1 MKFILVQIWQN
12 TQKANLQYT
21 YLDIDLGEPFLV
33 SFHNPFQT
41 LYFPVYFECT
51 ENLTNKN
58 LIYRPSQK
66 QNQDI
71 QQASYKHH
79 IQWSSPNVLLLCPQ
93 HKGKLYS
100 AGISILLSMCTYQRA
115 KSKTAITFHNNVDQT
130 PLVLLVFNISPCF
143 KKSSNNTTLL
153 HLTFSH
159 ILLCMLNS
167 ESKFMAISSQH
178 SILSMIF
185 FKKAFVGRQQL
196 HSNITLRKPLWE
208 NNTYFI

>member
-1 MKFILVQIWQN
+1 MVNYALSDVI
-12 TQKANLQYT
+12 
-21 YLDIDLGEPFLV
+21 
-33 SFHNPFQT
+33 
-41 LYFPVYFECT
+41 
-51 ENLTNKN
+51 
-58 LIYRPSQK
+58 
-66 QNQDI
+66 
-71 QQASYKHH
+71 
-79 IQWSSPNVLLLCPQ
+79 LLCPY
-93 HKGKLYS
+93 HKEKLYS

-153 HLTFSH
+153 HLTLSH

-185 FKKAFVGRQQL
+185 FRKAFVGRQQL

-208 NNTYFI
+208 DNTHPI